1 MKQKDFSKKRNKNG
15 DSEGYVGKSEFNN
28 GIDYKKNQNTYLDD
42 CVDNYHKQK
51 KSDNETNWYNPRR
64 DREPNG
70 ELQVVLNGNVVTI
83 LKQQIKTNQKRQ
95 NRKYS
100 DQETYAMSN
109 NISGPKFSDIPCPQ
123 FLNI

>member
-1 MKQKDFSKKRNKNG
+1 MQQKEYSKKRNKYS
-15 DSEGYVGKSEFNN
+15 DSEGYFQKTSN
-28 GIDYKKNQNTYLDD
+28 GIGYKNNYNPYLDES
-42 CVDNYHKQK
+42 VENYNNKYS
-51 KSDNETNWYNPRR
+51 KSDYELNWYNGKK

-70 ELQVVLNGNVVTI
+70 QLQVVLNGNIVMI

-109 NISGPKFSDIPCPQ
+109 SISGPKFSDIPCPN